1 MNKKVRDALLG
12 VLALG
17 VVSGLYFWSKQT
29 TPEQAAAQLFDMNVP
44 ARYVFVGDAAAPRL
58 VSVDMESGAL
68 AGDLPLQAVPHLMA
82 MNKNRG
88 LLAYADGE
96 ARQVVVR
103 DLASHAEQVFALP
116 HDVAGMAFDSD
127 SAHLFLYGKT
137 ALSLLDVQSGSLQT
151 LDGFAEIRSLHFEPF
166 AREIV
171 LLDGG
176 ARAVKRVQL
185 PGQEVVAAALPET
198 WQDFTASALSPG
210 GEFLLFGVFDAAQGR
225 HLGVVWRSADQGWE
239 TYPMS
244 APLLQPF
251 TDNNAEALFFM
262 DESGQGLRVD
272 ARNPGKVQSFAS
284 VDKPSRFALGWLDK
298 HLLVAGES
306 EVRLHDSATLETL
319 AQTPFPGAAQD
330 IFITADSKSALL
342 TGKGSQDL
350 LVYDVRDG
358 GEMRGIALGKMGKP
372 AVVMMGAG
380 YTLCH

>member
-1 MNKKVRDALLG
+1 MNKKVRDGLLG
-12 VLALG
+12 GMALG
-17 VVSGLYFWSKQT
+17 VVCGLYFWSKQT

-44 ARYVFVGDAAAPRL
+44 TRYVFVGDAAASRL
-58 VSVDMESGAL
+58 ASVDIESGTL
-68 AGDLPLQAVPHLMA
+68 AGDLPLQAVPRQMTI
-82 MNKNRG
+82 NKNHG

-96 ARQVVVR
+96 ARQVAVR
-103 DLASHAEQVFALP
+103 DLATHAEQVFALP
-116 HDVAGMAFDSD
+116 HEVAGMAFDSD
-127 SAHLFLYGKT
+127 SAHLFLYGKE
-137 ALSLLDVQSGSLQT
+137 ALSLLDAQSGSLQT
-151 LDGFAEIRSLHFEPF
+151 IEGFAEIRSLHFEPF

-176 ARAVKRVQL
+176 AHAVKRVQL
-185 PGQEVVAAALPET
+185 PGQEVITAKLPET

-210 GEFLLFGVFDAAQGR
+210 GEYLLFGVYDAAQSR
-225 HLGVVWRSADQGWE
+225 HLGVVWRSADEGWE
-239 TYPMS
+239 VYPMS

-251 TDNNAEALFFM
+251 TDNNAEAFFFM

-272 ARNPGKVQSFAS
+272 ARNPGDVRSFAS

-306 EVRLHDSATLETL
+306 EVRLHDSTTLEVL

-342 TGKGSQDL
+342 TGKRSRDL

-358 GEMRGIALGKMGKP
+358 GEIRGIALGNIEKP
-372 AVVMMGAG
+372 AAVMMGAG